1 MAAVRTSK
9 RGGKYCVAGGP
20 NNISCQNTSYT
31 EGVSIHYF
39 PTDPVFRQKWTR
51 FVRIHR
57 ANFKPVKSSVLCS
70 AHFEPS
76 CFTKRLVF
84 ASKDPKDIPKSIGK
98 GSYTIK
104 RYCCA
109 SKSSSRN
116 DKSKKETGKL
126 EDLFIGVIHLF
137 SPSSGVFLLI

>member
-20 NNISCQNTSYT
+20 NNVSCQNTSYT

-39 PTDPVFRQKWTR
+39 PTDPVVKQKWTR

-84 ASKDPKDIPKSIGK
+84 ACKDPKDIPKRVLVK
-98 GSYTIK
+98 GAIPSRDTVVPPNPVPEITNRRK
-104 RYCCA
+104 RQVSLRTY
-109 SKSSSRN
+109 S
-116 DKSKKETGKL
+116 
-126 EDLFIGVIHLF
+126 
-137 SPSSGVFLLI
+137 